1 MPYLLD
7 TNVLSELRKGA
18 RCDPSVTSWAAR
30 QSRETHYLSALS
42 LGEIRKGIELLR
54 RKAPRDAA
62 TLEVWLARLIDQY
75 EGAILGITPDIAET
89 WGRLCARRPLPVIDS
104 LLAATA
110 LEFGLTV
117 ATRNTTDFKGTG
129 VKTVNPFHFR

>member
-18 RCDPSVTSWAAR
+18 RCDAAVAAWAERER
-30 QSRETHYLSALS
+30 QESHYLSTLS

-62 TLEVWLARLIDQY
+62 ALEVWLARLIDQY
-75 EGAILGITPDIAET
+75 EGAILGITPEIAET

-117 ATRNTTDFKGTG
+117 ATRNIADFKGTG

>member
-89 WGRLCARRPLPVIDS
+89 WGRLCARRPLPVVDG

-110 LEFGLTV
+110 LEFNLTI

>member
-1 MPYLLD
+1 MPFLLD
-7 TNVLSELRKGA
+7 TNILSELRKGE
-18 RCDPSVTSWAAR
+18 RCDAAVAAWAGHQR
-30 QSRETHYLSALS
+30 HETHYLSALS

-54 RKAPRDAA
+54 RKSPRDAVA
-62 TLEVWLARLIDQY
+62 LEVWLARLIDQY
-75 EGAILGITPDIAET
+75 EGSILGITPETAET
-89 WGRLCARRPLPVIDS
+89 WGRLCARRPLPVVDS

-117 ATRNTTDFKGTG
+117 ATRNTADFKGTG